1 MTPSI
6 ITDVRDIL
14 KEKSLD
20 NVYINE
26 KMSGFDGVKSNF
38 EALALARFL
47 DAEGRSMLA
56 EKTGFTVRELD
67 GFFSVATRFVPL
79 I

>member
-6 ITDVRDIL
+6 ITDVQDIL
-14 KEKSLD
+14 KQKNLD
-20 NVYINE
+20 DCYINE
-26 KMSGFDGVKSNF
+26 KMRGFDGVTTNF

-56 EKTGFTVRELD
+56 EKTGFTVRELN
-67 GFFSVATRFVPL
+67 GFFEVVMRFFPL

>member
-6 ITDVRDIL
+6 INDVRDIL

-20 NVYINE
+20 DAYINE
-26 KMSGFDGVKSNF
+26 KMRSFDGVKSNF

-47 DAEGRSMLA
+47 DADGRSILA
-56 EKTGFTVRELD
+56 EKTGFSIRELND
-67 GFFSVATRFVPL
+67 FFKVAMRFVPL